1 MRNFFDLYGR
11 RAIITGGA
19 GMLGVSHARSL
30 LHYGCAVEL
39 WDNNE
44 ESLHKASQILM
55 QDYSS
60 NLIETKIID
69 ITSETQIQ
77 AQLSK
82 IRNAGNRI
90 DILVNNAALNPKYIT
105 KARDQNYQLGT
116 YPLEMWNQEIE
127 VGLTGAMLMS
137 KHIGSFMAESKSG
150 SIINIASDLSVIS
163 PDQRIYMKEGVPESE
178 QYKKPISY
186 SVIKTGLIGMT
197 RYLATYWADAGVRVN
212 AISPGG
218 VFENQDPDFVREL
231 VSRIPLNRM
240 AKTEDYVGVIQF
252 LASDASSYMTG
263 QNIVVDGGRSVW

>member
-1 MRNFFDLYGR
+1 MRNLFDLCGR

-19 GMLGVSHARSL
+19 GILGISHARSL
-30 LHYGCAVEL
+30 LHNGCTVEL
-39 WDNNE
+39 WDINE
-44 ESLHKASQILM
+44 ELIYKASKILM

-69 ITSETQIQ
+69 ITSEAQIQ
-77 AQLSK
+77 VQLTK
-82 IRNAGNRI
+82 ARNAKKRF
-90 DILVNNAALNPKYIT
+90 DILVNNAALNPKYIAT
-105 KARDQNYQLGT
+105 ERDQNYQIGT

-163 PDQRIYMKEGVPESE
+163 PDQRIYMKQGVPDSE

-197 RYLATYWADAGVRVN
+197 RYLATYWAEAGVRVN

-218 VFENQDPDFVREL
+218 VFENQDPEFVKKL

-240 AKTEDYVGVIQF
+240 AKAEDYVGVIQF